1 MAQTVRDVMTTNLVT
16 CPPSAPLKDA
26 AGYMRDRDIGDVL
39 VVDDGSIC
47 GIVTDRDIVVRCVAE
62 GGDPRSAKVGD
73 VCSADLTTISSDAPI
88 EELDP
93 WGGLSAGV
101 LHHWRSDQRVTV
113 EEALVAATVAPAWQ
127 TYDEHRRGR
136 LLPGY
141 FADLVVLDRDPLAI
155 PPDELPEVQ
164 VVATMVGGSWT
175 HNPPPW

>member
-88 EELDP
+88 EEAARIMRDNALRRLPVVDRGKPVGIVSLGDLAVEADP
-93 WGGLSAGV
+93 SSALGGISAA
-101 LHHWRSDQRVTV
+101 RPND
-113 EEALVAATVAPAWQ
+113 
-127 TYDEHRRGR
+127 
-136 LLPGY
+136 
-141 FADLVVLDRDPLAI
+141 
-155 PPDELPEVQ
+155 
-164 VVATMVGGSWT
+164 
-175 HNPPPW
+175 